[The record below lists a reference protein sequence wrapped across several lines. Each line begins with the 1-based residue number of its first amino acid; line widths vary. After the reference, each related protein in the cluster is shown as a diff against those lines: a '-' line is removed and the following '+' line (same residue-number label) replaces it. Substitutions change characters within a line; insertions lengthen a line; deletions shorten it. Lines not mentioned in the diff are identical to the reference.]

1 MYSNWSNLKH
11 YLKRNPMLTMNNSCP
26 RYYGLLSKK
35 KIVELYE
42 MYKLDHLI
50 FGYLPDKYLSWG
62 Y

>member
-1 MYSNWSNLKH
+1 
-11 YLKRNPMLTMNNSCP
+11 MLTMNISCP